1 MPRHTAAERAKKSS
15 PKKAAP
21 KKFIKAA
28 IKTPGGL
35 RTNLR
40 KKFNV
45 KLPAGTNIPKA
56 LIQKATK
63 LAPTSAL
70 NKLIRREA
78 NLAKTL
84 AKLRP
89 RKKK

>member
-1 MPRHTAAERAKKSS
+1 MPSHTRAERAKKSTA
-15 PKKAAP
+15 KKSAP
-21 KKFIKAA
+21 KKFIQTA

-35 RTNLR
+35 RINLR

-45 KLPAGTNIPKA
+45 KLPKGTNIPKS
-56 LIQKATK
+56 LIAKAAK
-63 LAPTSAL
+63 LPPTSAL

-84 AKLRP
+84 DKLRP